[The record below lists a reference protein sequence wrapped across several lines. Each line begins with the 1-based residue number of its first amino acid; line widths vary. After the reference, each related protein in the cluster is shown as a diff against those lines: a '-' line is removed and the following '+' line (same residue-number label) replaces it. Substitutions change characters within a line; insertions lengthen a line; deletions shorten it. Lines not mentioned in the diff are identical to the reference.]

1 MKQPMI
7 VARGLRKAWG
17 ETVAVD
23 GLDLEVGRGEI
34 FGLVGPDGAGK
45 TTAIRLLCG
54 ILDADAGEAA
64 VAGFELRREPEAVK
78 TRIGYM
84 SQRFSLYGD
93 LTVAE
98 NLRFFAS
105 LFHVPREERR
115 RKQEELLEFSRLGPY
130 RDRLAQNLSG
140 GMKQKLALACTLIH
154 TPEVLFLDEP
164 TTGVDPVS
172 RRDFWKILYELLR
185 GGVTVFVST
194 PYMDEAER
202 CGRVALMD
210 RGRVHVCDTPEALKA
225 RMRGTLLELVATPQR
240 PAREVLAGMPG
251 VSGIQAFG
259 DRLHLWLR
267 EAAVDEAAVC
277 AHLAQQGIEACE
289 VRRVAP
295 GLEDVFVSLLAAP
308 VGTSADTAD
317 YGGVDSARGFPGSSG
332 SRSDREPN
340 ETHEPQGSLSTEGSA
355 ASGRVGGGA
364 RRQDPAGDERSL
376 GPAVEVEGLVKRFG
390 SFTAV
395 DGISFSVPRGQI
407 FGFLGPNGAGKST
420 TIRMLCGILAPTA
433 GRGAVAG
440 LDIVRQSEAIK
451 THIGYMSQ
459 RFSLYEDLTV
469 AENIEFYAGI
479 YGVEPRRLAERRR
492 WILAMANLEE
502 RADSLT
508 RELSTGWRQRL
519 ALGCAVVHEPQIL
532 FLDEP
537 TSGVDPLSRR
547 NFWDLIYT
555 VAGQGVTVFVTTHYM
570 DEAEHCDRL
579 GMIYGGRLVALGS
592 PRELKAGL
600 SEGVLLEVNAAPL
613 MQALAAAAGA
623 PGVREVAVFG
633 AGLHAIVAVADD
645 AGPLRATL
653 EAAGVRVG
661 GITPIRPTLEDVF
674 VSLVER
680 ADRAAVGA

>member
-1 MKQPMI
+1 MI
-7 VARGLRKAWG
+7 VARGLRKSWG
-17 ETVAVD
+17 ATVAVD

-64 VAGFELRREPEAVK
+64 VAGFSLRRETEAVK
-78 TRIGYM
+78 MRIGYM

-105 LFHVPREERR
+105 LFRVPREERR
-115 RKQEELLEFSRLGPY
+115 RKQDELLEFSRLGPY

-140 GMKQKLALACTLIH
+140 GMKQKLALTCTLIH

-172 RRDFWKILYELLR
+172 RRDFWKILYDLLR
-185 GGVTVFVST
+185 DGVTVFVST

-210 RGRVHVCDTPEALKA
+210 RGRVHLCDTPAALKG
-225 RMRGTLLELVATPQR
+225 RMQGTLLELVATPQR
-240 PAREVLAGMPG
+240 PAREVLGRMPG
-251 VSGIQAFG
+251 VSGIQVFG

-267 EAAVDEAAVC
+267 DAAVDEAAVC
-277 AHLAQQGIEACE
+277 AHLARQGIAACE
-289 VRRVAP
+289 ARRVAP
-295 GLEDVFVSLLAAP
+295 GLEDVFVSLLSPTPEIGPEDEANADAP
-308 VGTSADTAD
+308 V
-317 YGGVDSARGFPGSSG
+317 SS
-332 SRSDREPN
+332 REPVP
-340 ETHEPQGSLSTEGSA
+340 EPKGWG
-355 ASGRVGGGA
+355 
-364 RRQDPAGDERSL
+364 DPRDT
-376 GPAVEVEGLVKRFG
+376 GPAVEVAGLVKRFG

-395 DGISFSVPRGQI
+395 DGISFTVPRGQI

-451 THIGYMSQ
+451 TRIGYMSQ
-459 RFSLYEDLTV
+459 RFSLYDDLTV
-469 AENIEFYAGI
+469 SENIEFYAGI
-479 YGVEPRRLAERRR
+479 YGVAPSRLVERKR

-502 RADSLT
+502 RAGSLS
-508 RELSTGWRQRL
+508 RELSTGWKQRL

-555 VAGQGVTVFVTTHYM
+555 VSGEGVTVFVTTHYM

-592 PRELKAGL
+592 PRELKEGL
-600 SEGVLLEVNAAPL
+600 TEGVLLEVRVDSL
-613 MQALAAAAGA
+613 MRALAAAAGA
-623 PGVREVAVFG
+623 PGVREAAVFG
-633 AGLHAIVAVADD
+633 SGLHATVAAAAA
-645 AGPLRATL
+645 AGPLRAAL
-653 EAAGVRVG
+653 EGAGVKVS
-661 GITPIRPTLEDVF
+661 GIAPIRPTLEDVF

-680 ADRAAVGA
+680 ADRVAEPVSASR

>member
-1 MKQPMI
+1 MI
-7 VARGLRKAWG
+7 VARGLRKSWG
-17 ETVAVD
+17 ATVAVD
-23 GLDLEVGRGEI
+23 GLELEVGRGEI

-54 ILDADAGEAA
+54 ILDAEAGAAA
-64 VAGFELRREPEAVK
+64 VAGFDLRREPEEVK
-78 TRIGYM
+78 KRIGYM

-93 LTVAE
+93 LTVGE

-105 LFHVPREERR
+105 LFHVPREERG
-115 RKQEELLEFSRLGPY
+115 RKQDELLEFSRLGPY

-185 GGVTVFVST
+185 GGVTIFVST

-210 RGRVHVCDTPEALKA
+210 RGRVHLCDTPENLKG
-225 RMRGTLLELVATPQR
+225 RMQGILLELVATPQR
-240 PAREVLAGMPG
+240 PAREVLARMPG
-251 VSGIQAFG
+251 VSGIQVFG
-259 DRLHLWLR
+259 DRLHVWLR
-267 EAAVDEAAVC
+267 EAATDEAAVC
-277 AHLAQQGIEACE
+277 AYLASHGIEACE
-289 VRRVAP
+289 ARRVAP
-295 GLEDVFVSLLAAP
+295 GLEDVFVSLLATP
-308 VGTSADTAD
+308 QEIKPGPETAD
-317 YGGVDSARGFPGSSG
+317 AIPVSS
-332 SRSDREPN
+332 PKPVL
-340 ETHEPQGSLSTEGSA
+340 EPQGWREAGAPDGAQLRASTD
-355 ASGRVGGGA
+355 GGA
-364 RRQDPAGDERSL
+364 QRQDPAGDERQQGG
-376 GPAVEVEGLVKRFG
+376 GPAVEVENLVKRFG
-390 SFTAV
+390 AFTAV
-395 DGISFSVPRGQI
+395 DGISFSVPRGEI

-440 LDIVRQSEAIK
+440 LDIVRQSERIK
-451 THIGYMSQ
+451 VRIGYMSQ

-479 YGVEPRRLAERRR
+479 YGVEPRRLERRRR

-502 RADSLT
+502 RAGSLT

-555 VAGQGVTVFVTTHYM
+555 VAGEGVTVFVTTHYM

-579 GMIYGGRLVALGS
+579 GMMYGGRLVALGT
-592 PRELKAGL
+592 PRELKGGL
-600 SEGVLLEVNAAPL
+600 SEGVLLEVRADPL
-613 MQALAAAAGA
+613 MRALEAAGRA

-633 AGLHAIVAVADD
+633 SGLHVTVADAAD
-645 AGPLRATL
+645 AGPLREIL
-653 EAAGVRVG
+653 EGAGVRVG
-661 GITPIRPTLEDVF
+661 GIAPIRPTLEDVF

-680 ADRAAVGA
+680 ADRTAVGA

>member
-1 MKQPMI
+1 MI
-7 VARGLRKAWG
+7 VARGLRKSWG
-17 ETVAVD
+17 ATAAAD
-23 GLDLEVGRGEI
+23 GLDFEVRRGEI

-64 VAGFELRREPEAVK
+64 VAGFDVRREPEAVK
-78 TRIGYM
+78 KRIGYM

-98 NLRFFAS
+98 NLSFFAH
-105 LFHVPREERR
+105 LFHVPRAERR

-185 GGVTVFVST
+185 GGVTILVST

-202 CGRVALMD
+202 CGRVALVD
-210 RGRVHVCDTPEALKA
+210 RGRVHLCDTPEALKR
-225 RMRGTLLELVATPQR
+225 RMQGTLLEVVASPQR
-240 PAREVLAGMPG
+240 PARDALARLPG
-251 VSGIQAFG
+251 VSGIQVFG

-267 EAAVDEAAVC
+267 DAAVDEAAVC
-277 AHLAQQGIEACE
+277 AHLARHGITACE
-289 VRRVAP
+289 ARRVPP
-295 GLEDVFVSLLAAP
+295 GLEDVFVSLL
-308 VGTSADTAD
+308 
-317 YGGVDSARGFPGSSG
+317 SG
-332 SRSDREPN
+332 SRSDRETN
-340 ETHEPQGSLSTEGSA
+340 EIHEHNESLPTTDDVA
-355 ASGRVGGGA
+355 NGRVEGGA
-364 RRQDPAGDERSL
+364 PGGAQLRASTDGGPQRQDPRGDARERVGDL
-376 GPAVEVEGLVKRFG
+376 AVEVEGLVKRFG
-390 SFTAV
+390 DFAAV
-395 DGISFSVPRGQI
+395 DGISFSVPRGQV

-440 LDIVRQSEAIK
+440 LDIVRDAEGIK
-451 THIGYMSQ
+451 TRIGYMSQ
-459 RFSLYEDLTV
+459 RFSLYDDLTV

-479 YGVEPRRLAERRR
+479 YGVVPQRFAERRR
-492 WILAMANLEE
+492 WILAMANLEA
-502 RADSLT
+502 RAGSLT
-508 RELSTGWRQRL
+508 RELSAGWKQRL

-555 VAGQGVTVFVTTHYM
+555 VAGEGVTVFVTTHYM

-592 PRELKAGL
+592 PAELKGGL
-600 SEGVLLEVNAAPL
+600 TEGVLLEVIAAPL
-613 MQALAAAAGA
+613 MQALAAAGGA

-633 AGLHAIVAVADD
+633 SGLHVIADGAD
-645 AGPLRATL
+645 AAGPLRAAL
-653 EAAGVRVG
+653 EAAGVRVEA
-661 GITPIRPTLEDVF
+661 IASIRPTLEDVF